1 MLVRIDNEVGANVFV
16 PVEELDKVTVRVPSA
31 VTGLPLASCRCTVIE
46 LETTPAVLVKAEVV
60 NTSLLAAAALTV
72 SVCVADAMV
81 VGEMLAAVI
90 VGVPAFVSV

>member
-1 MLVRIDNEVGANVFV
+1 VLVRIDNEVGANVTV

-60 NTSLLAAAALTV
+60 NTSLLAAAAVTV
-72 SVCVADAMV
+72 STCVAEVIV
-81 VGEMLAAVI
+81 VGEVLAAVI
-90 VGVPAFVSV
+90 VGVPAFVSM